1 MIIHHKD
8 ILVDGYPYK
17 VSLTK
22 LIGKPIKDIQGVITN
37 QLGGATFEM
46 LYIIF
51 EDDTRLM
58 CEGEHDQPYL
68 VEYGTD
74 QPNFDDAT
82 LERLMKEADE
92 D

>member
-1 MIIHHKD
+1 
-8 ILVDGYPYK
+8 
-17 VSLTK
+17 
-22 LIGKPIKDIQGVITN
+22 
-37 QLGGATFEM
+37 M